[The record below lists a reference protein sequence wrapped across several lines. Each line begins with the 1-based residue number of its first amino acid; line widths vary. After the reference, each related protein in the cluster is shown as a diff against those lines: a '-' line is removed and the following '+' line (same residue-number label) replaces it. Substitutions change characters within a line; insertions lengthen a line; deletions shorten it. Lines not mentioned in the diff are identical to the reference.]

1 MLITFNQQC
10 VCMFYDVENHAD
22 KHAYETS
29 QVNLN
34 LHDTEATGYKKKNH
48 MKVPTIVL
56 NLIPRT
62 PVLLF

>member
-1 MLITFNQQC
+1 
-10 VCMFYDVENHAD
+10 MFYDVENHAD